1 MNTEQVVRYIRPVHI
16 CSDFIGDASHAIL
29 EVSYDLYKTI
39 KKAQKFVKE
48 LKGYSFTT
56 FDYSPDFMCCLDH
69 TKNNDELTEEDL
81 SPDEDICV
89 DSIELKITTEAIYW
103 AGYIKHSEP
112 PIEIYTDHIYIK
124 EIDHNFK
131 VLSMPLDKLP
141 LLINHCKYESSK
153 RIAKERLKNGK

>member
-1 MNTEQVVRYIRPVHI
+1 MNTEQVVRYIRPVNI
-16 CSDFIGDASHAIL
+16 CSDFIDGASHAIL

-48 LKGYSFTT
+48 LNGYSFTT
-56 FDYSPDFMCCLDH
+56 FDYSPEWMDCSD
-69 TKNNDELTEEDL
+69 TSKDNNELTEEDL
-81 SPDEDICV
+81 SPSEDIIV
-89 DSIELKITTEAIYW
+89 DTIELKITTESIYW